1 MDKNKYNRQ
10 IEKILENL
18 RNELFEVVKK
28 HGEIKLFVYD
38 KHRLVVGSLREAVVD
53 RIYISDN
60 KLMLTCCNWI
70 DHEVVFDGELN
81 NNVIN
86 VGYIT
91 YTDQLEIYKLVCD
104 IIS

>member
-1 MDKNKYNRQ
+1 
-10 IEKILENL
+10 
-18 RNELFEVVKK
+18 
-28 HGEIKLFVYD
+28 
-38 KHRLVVGSLREAVVD
+38 
-53 RIYISDN
+53 
-60 KLMLTCCNWI
+60 MLTCCNWI
-70 DHEVVFDGELN
+70 NHEVVFDGELN

>member
-28 HGEIKLFVYD
+28 HGEIKLFVYG